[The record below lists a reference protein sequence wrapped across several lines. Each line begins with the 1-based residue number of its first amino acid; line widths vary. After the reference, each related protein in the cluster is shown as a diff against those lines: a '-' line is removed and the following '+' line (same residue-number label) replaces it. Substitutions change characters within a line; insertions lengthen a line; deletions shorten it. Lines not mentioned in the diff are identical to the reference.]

1 VVKPNI
7 KFELSVFDIDMI
19 EHALRDRQRKV
30 SAYWLEL
37 AQIDNKSKEELEKSK
52 LANIELQEISDLL
65 SRLHD
70 QKTWYRPKENYIGG

>member
-1 VVKPNI
+1 MVKPNI

-70 QKTWYRPKENYIGG
+70 QKNLV

>member
-70 QKTWYRPKENYIGG
+70 QKNLV